1 MVVSSPTVQY
11 SKYLLVCHTSTRVF
25 YNSLTLPMAMAN
37 LLLSYLVIDLGPDY
51 RSRDLTNAVQILR
64 EQDSADSTEK

>member
-1 MVVSSPTVQY
+1 
-11 SKYLLVCHTSTRVF
+11 
-25 YNSLTLPMAMAN
+25 MAMAN

-51 RSRDLTNAVQILR
+51 RSRDLTNAVQEQILR